1 MKYEQIMKSWEKRAI
16 KIVFL
21 RDEEDMSWAD
31 IGRKFCISRQ
41 RAQQIY
47 QKQVE
52 K

>member
-1 MKYEQIMKSWEKRAI
+1 MKWEAVKKEWEKRAI

-21 RDEEDMSWAD
+21 HDEEDMSWAD